1 MSQRVFSPVRFETL
15 PEPERLLESW
25 LAAQRGGDRNERR
38 YWFVTACEPA
48 QFRSLPA
55 WFREQL
61 DAFTPNARSAN

>member
-1 MSQRVFSPVRFETL
+1 MSQRVFTNVRFETL

-25 LAAQRGGDRNERR
+25 LAAQRAGERR

-61 DAFTPNARSAN
+61 DAFTPNARTAN